1 MPTPDASLTETPA
14 ARPRRSTLGVKALGC
29 DDLAD
34 AAASVASAMPSLI
47 QRCLL
52 TSLLVVCVL
61 KAASTTASESE
72 LGLPLE
78 ELRAFAEVLDRI
90 RSAYVDPV
98 DDRTLLESAIRGM
111 LSQLD
116 PHSSYLDEEAYR
128 NLQESTRG
136 EFGGI
141 GIEVDHENGWVRVVA
156 PMDDTPAQRAGLKS
170 GDLIVRI
177 DDRPVR
183 EMSLDDAV
191 NALRGEVGT
200 EVRLDVRREGTAEL
214 LEMLLTRARI
224 EVPSVSSQML
234 EPGFGYVRIAQF
246 QSRTGE
252 DLLQALAEL
261 ELQRPTGLYGL
272 ILDLR
277 NNPGGVLQAS
287 VAVADAFLETGRIV
301 YTRGRLASAQ
311 VSYSASG
318 RDRAPDVP
326 IVVLINEGSASA
338 AEIVAGALQDHRR
351 ALVLGTP
358 SFGKGSVQ
366 TILPLSDERAIKL
379 TTALYYT
386 PEGRSIQAYGIVPDI
401 HVDPGESGRRNGTRA
416 RRESDLP
423 RHLRGND
430 APSDAVSAPVS
441 DDRQIMEAL
450 NILRGL
456 HLLSRRDSGQG

>member
-1 MPTPDASLTETPA
+1 MPIRPA
-14 ARPRRSTLGVKALGC
+14 RRLLGTLF
-29 DDLAD
+29 
-34 AAASVASAMPSLI
+34 
-47 QRCLL
+47 
-52 TSLLVVCVL
+52 
-61 KAASTTASESE
+61 TTAALLALPAQADSK
-72 LGLPLE
+72 GDTQQLPLE

-90 RSAYVDPV
+90 RSAYVEPV
-98 DDRTLLESAIRGM
+98 DDRTLLENAIQGM
-111 LSQLD
+111 LNQLD
-116 PHSSYLDEEAYR
+116 PHSSYLNEEAYR
-128 NLQESTRG
+128 NLQEATSG

-141 GIEVDHENGWVRVVA
+141 GLEVDHDDGLVRVVA
-156 PMDDTPAQRAGLKS
+156 PMDGTPAERAGLRP

-183 EMSLDDAV
+183 EMTLDEAV
-191 NALRGEVGT
+191 NAMRGEVGT
-200 EVRLDVRREGTAEL
+200 VVELNVRRSGSAEL
-214 LEMLLTRARI
+214 EELSLTRARI
-224 EVPSVSSQML
+224 EVPSITSSML
-234 EPGFGYVRIAQF
+234 EPGFGYIRIAQF
-246 QSRTGE
+246 QNRTGD
-252 DLLQALAEL
+252 DLPRVLDSLREEASGTLH
-261 ELQRPTGLYGL
+261 GL

-287 VAVADAFLETGRIV
+287 VAVADAFLESGRIV

-318 RDRAPDVP
+318 RDIAPDVP
-326 IVVLINEGSASA
+326 LVVLINEGSASA

-401 HVDPGESGRRNGTRA
+401 RVERGDGVRRAGTSA

-423 RHLRGND
+423 RHLRGNGD
-430 APSDAVSAPVS
+430 APDRSDVAPPS
-441 DDRQIMEAL
+441 DDHQIMEAL
-450 NILRGL
+450 NILRGM
-456 HLLSRRDSGQG
+456 HLLSRRNGG

>member
-1 MPTPDASLTETPA
+1 
-14 ARPRRSTLGVKALGC
+14 
-29 DDLAD
+29 
-34 AAASVASAMPSLI
+34 MPSPLH
-47 QRCLL
+47 RCLL
-52 TSLLVVCVL
+52 ASLLVLCTLHAVPT
-61 KAASTTASESE
+61 AASEEE

-116 PHSSYLDEEAYR
+116 PHSSYLDEEAFR

-141 GIEVDHENGWVRVVA
+141 GLEVDRENGWVRVVA
-156 PMDDTPAQRAGLKS
+156 PMDDTPAQRAGLEP

-191 NALRGEVGT
+191 NAMRGEVGT
-200 EVRLDVRREGTAEL
+200 EVRLDVRREGAAEL
-214 LEMLLTRARI
+214 IEMSLIRARI
-224 EVPSVSSQML
+224 EVPSISSRVI

-246 QSRTGE
+246 QSRTGD
-252 DLLQALAEL
+252 DLLIALAEL
-261 ELQRPTGLYGL
+261 EEQSPSGLHGL

-318 RDRAPDVP
+318 QDRLPDVP
-326 IVVLINEGSASA
+326 LLVLINEGSASA

-366 TILPLSDERAIKL
+366 TILPLSDERGIKL

-386 PEGRSIQAYGIVPDI
+386 PEGRSIQAHGIVPDI
-401 HVDPGESGRRNGTRA
+401 HVDPGASERRNSARV

-423 RHLRGND
+423 RHLRGNETPPD
-430 APSDAVSAPVS
+430 EVSAPVT
-441 DDRQIMEAL
+441 DDRQVMEAL
-450 NILRGL
+450 NILRGM
-456 HLLSRRDSGQG
+456 HLLSRRDSGQE